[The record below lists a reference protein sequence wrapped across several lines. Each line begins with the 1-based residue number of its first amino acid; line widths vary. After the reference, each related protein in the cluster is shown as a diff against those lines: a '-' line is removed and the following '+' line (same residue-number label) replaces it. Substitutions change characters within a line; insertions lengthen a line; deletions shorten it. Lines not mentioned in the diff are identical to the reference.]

1 MRTASACSWLF
12 GAAWMAAG
20 AGAALAQATT
30 GAVEGRIAGPDGG
43 ALPGVTVTAAGA
55 LPGSRVAV
63 TDGAGA
69 YHLAA
74 LPPGSYE
81 VRVELQG
88 FAPQKSR
95 VIVSLDATTRADFR
109 LAPAL
114 AEEVTVRAAAPLI
127 DPDAVEIS
135 DTVPARAFE
144 QLPLSRDYTS
154 VALLE
159 PGVTLDNGGALSPF
173 AATPPQTTSLTS

>member
-1 MRTASACSWLF
+1 MLA
-12 GAAWMAAG
+12 GATWVLAGVAWMVAG

-30 GAVEGRIAGPDGG
+30 GTVEGRIAGPDGG

-109 LAPAL
+109 LAPAHT
-114 AEEVTVRAAAPLI
+114 EEVPVRAAAPLI
-127 DPDAVEIS
+127 DPDALDIP
-135 DTVPARAFE
+135 DTAPARAFE
-144 QLPLSRDYTS
+144 KL
-154 VALLE
+154 
-159 PGVTLDNGGALSPF
+159 
-173 AATPPQTTSLTS
+173 